1 MITPGGRERGAMT
14 RGRFRHSP
22 RRWLAD
28 RPRLTLLLIGGG
40 ALGGIV
46 CMCLAVAL
54 VALARR

>member
-1 MITPGGRERGAMT
+1 MITPGGRERGAT
-14 RGRFRHSP
+14 RGRSRQWP
-22 RRWLAD
+22 RQWLAD